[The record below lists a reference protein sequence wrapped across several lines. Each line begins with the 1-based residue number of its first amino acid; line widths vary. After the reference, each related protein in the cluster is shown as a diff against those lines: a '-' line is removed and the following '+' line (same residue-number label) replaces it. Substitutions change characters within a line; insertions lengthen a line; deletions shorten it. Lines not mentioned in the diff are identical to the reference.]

1 MNQLSVE
8 AIKNFNVNEL
18 KSELAKRGLAVQ
30 GKKEELFKRLTD
42 AIQEDNSDKQLSV
55 SLIKEIFLNMF
66 QEQNQKTLK
75 ILKKHE
81 ENVTSIINDK
91 ISSINQRLDKLT
103 LDINNN
109 LTIINEVRGKTNDLT
124 LSLETSQNIWE
135 TENKKLKEELTNL
148 RSDLKEKDVYLKN
161 KLRILEDRS
170 RRNNIRVE
178 GIAGSEN
185 EGWDVT
191 EEKLKKVIKDELDIG
206 NVVIERAQR
215 ETK

>member
-66 QEQNQKTLK
+66 QEQNQKTLE

-81 ENVTSIINDK
+81 ENVMSIINDK

-148 RSDLKEKDVYLKN
+148 KA
-161 KLRILEDRS
+161 I
-170 RRNNIRVE
+170 
-178 GIAGSEN
+178 
-185 EGWDVT
+185 
-191 EEKLKKVIKDELDIG
+191 
-206 NVVIERAQR
+206 
-215 ETK
+215 